1 MIRPFTCLC
10 LLSAF
15 GSGLYLYSEKHRT
28 ALLDREIGR
37 VIHETEAAR
46 DRTGMLRSEWA
57 VLNEPGR
64 LQAMAEKYLTL
75 KTMAPTQFVQL
86 AELSSRL
93 PAPVATPPA
102 GSTDDDDAHDDAAA
116 PDASAAVPG
125 AATGADVTAADT
137 APAEAAPAVVASKPE
152 TTQHAA
158 ASAKAPAKLA
168 HLETRQRPQHHI
180 ALADRQDGMMQR
192 STPLPLAAPQPVG
205 ASVFSAMARPMHV
218 SAPRPAIIAAVPAYA
233 TASQYVGSALGGR
246 GTLPPPVPLG
256 AGDR

>member
-37 VIHETEAAR
+37 VIHDTQAAR

-93 PAPVATPPA
+93 PAVVATTKA
-102 GSTDDDDAHDDAAA
+102 GSTDEDDAHDDAAA
-116 PDASAAVPG
+116 PDAASVPG
-125 AATGADVTAADT
+125 AATGADVTASDT
-137 APAEAAPAVVASKPE
+137 PAAEAVPPVVASKPE
-152 TTQHAA
+152 TTHIAA
-158 ASAKAPAKLA
+158 AGTKTPGKLA
-168 HLETRQRPQHHI
+168 HLDAKQRPQHHI

-218 SAPRPAIIAAVPAYA
+218 SAPRPTVIAAVPTYA
-233 TASQYVGSALGGR
+233 AASQYVGSALGGR

-256 AGDR
+256 AGER